1 MQANDSSELRDLAL
15 RLVNQAL
22 TASDPAPVVRNCVR
36 QVGSSINVCGREFN
50 VRDIAVVAIGK
61 AAPRLIDG
69 ALSSVN
75 ATRALAVIPRDW
87 VKPKSSNVE
96 VIEST
101 HPLPS
106 DLSIKAAE
114 EIIELSRT
122 LSRGDLA
129 LILISGGGSALVELP
144 RPPLTI
150 DDLVELNRL
159 MLNSGMSI
167 SEINTVRKHV
177 SMIKG
182 GQLAQYFI
190 KRGVRVVGLYVSDVP
205 GDDPSLIASGPT
217 VPDKSS
223 FSDAVSILKA
233 RGIWGSLPDKVKVLL
248 ENGVRGSIPETP
260 KRLKAMNKVILTNL
274 NVLKSLRLRLS
285 ELGVKSII
293 LTSRLEG
300 EAREVGKALASITLD
315 SLRRGLLLKRGVVLA
330 GGEPTVTVRGNGRG
344 GRTMELA
351 AAFAKSVSGHGSVA
365 LLALATDGIDGN
377 TDAAGAYADYTTE
390 SRAMSI
396 GLSIDDAL
404 SRNDTYTLFKALNDT
419 IITGPTGTQVNTIIA
434 MLINAKITHQVQ

>member
-1 MQANDSSELRDLAL
+1 MKASDSSELRDLAL
-15 RLVNQAL
+15 RLVSQTL
-22 TASDPAPVVRNCVR
+22 TASDPAPVVRNCIKWISN
-36 QVGSSINVCGREFN
+36 GIEVCGRGFSARN
-50 VRDIAVVAIGK
+50 IAVIAIGK

-69 ALSSVN
+69 ALESVE
-75 ATRALAVIPRDW
+75 ATRALAVIPRGW
-87 VKPKSSNVE
+87 VRPKSSNVE

-106 DLSIKAAE
+106 SLSIKAAE

-122 LSRGDLA
+122 LSKGDLA

-144 RPPLTI
+144 KPPLTI

-177 SMIKG
+177 SMVKG

-190 KRGVRVVGLYVSDVP
+190 KRGIRVIGLYVSDVP

-223 FSDAVSILKA
+223 FSDAVGFLKA
-233 RGIWGSLPDKVKVLL
+233 RGIWGNLPGRVKVFL
-248 ENGVRGSIPETP
+248 EDGVRGVIPETP
-260 KRLKAMNKVILTNL
+260 KRLRVMNKVILTNVD
-274 NVLKSLRLRLS
+274 VLKSLRVRLS
-285 ELGVKSII
+285 ELGIRSII

-300 EAREVGKALASITLD
+300 EAREVGKALASIALD
-315 SLRRGLLLKRGVVLA
+315 SLRRGLLIKRGVVLA
-330 GGEPTVTVRGNGRG
+330 GGEPTVTVRGNGKG

-351 AAFAKSVSGHGSVA
+351 AAFAKSVSKEGPVA

-377 TDAAGAYADYTTE
+377 TNAAGAYADYTTE
-390 SRAMSI
+390 SRATGIS
-396 GLSIDDAL
+396 LSIDDAL
-404 SRNDTYTLFKALNDT
+404 IRNDTYTLFKSLSDV
-419 IITGPTGTQVNTIIA
+419 IITGPTGTQVNTVVA
-434 MLINAKITHQVQ
+434 MLINTKITH